1 MDITWKCYHCG
12 KEIPELNSFHG
23 FMKYAR
29 PILERPRKQPFCC
42 EKCYQEYL
50 KDRQVGEY
58 NGQPIYKKICVG
70 KEYFVPY
77 VEAFYGF
84 ENIEDC
90 KKRMSMTNVAVVDPE
105 MFTEHNQMMFG
116 D

>member
-1 MDITWKCYHCG
+1 MDITWKCYYCG
-12 KEIPELNSFHG
+12 KEISELNSLQG
-23 FMKYAR
+23 FMKYVH
-29 PILERPRKQPFCC
+29 PILEGSRKRLFCC

-50 KDRQVGEY
+50 KDRQVGVY
-58 NGQPIYKKICVG
+58 NGQPIYKKIWDG

-90 KKRMSMTNVAVVDPE
+90 KTRMSMTNVAVIDPE
-105 MFTEHNQMMFG
+105 MLARHNQMMFG